1 MRLCVLLMTRAW
13 YKNSK
18 IKLIFKEAVMYRI
31 ADAPLTYGIV
41 ISVFI
46 GLGVIL
52 FAARA
57 KRYSSKTETHADAGS
72 QEKRSP
78 A

>member
-1 MRLCVLLMTRAW
+1 M
-13 YKNSK
+13 
-18 IKLIFKEAVMYRI
+18 

-41 ISVFI
+41 IGVGI
-46 GLGVIL
+46 GLGAIL

-57 KRYSSKTETHADAGS
+57 KRLSSLNEPRMDTSSDEM
-72 QEKRSP
+72 KRSP

>member
-1 MRLCVLLMTRAW
+1 M
-13 YKNSK
+13 
-18 IKLIFKEAVMYRI
+18 

-41 ISVFI
+41 IGVFI

-57 KRYSSKTETHADAGS
+57 KRYSSKTETHVDTGS
-72 QEKRSP
+72 SEKRSP

>member
-1 MRLCVLLMTRAW
+1 M
-13 YKNSK
+13 
-18 IKLIFKEAVMYRI
+18 

-41 ISVFI
+41 IAVGI

-57 KRYSSKTETHADAGS
+57 KRYSSQKEPVRDSSSKEHKA
-72 QEKRSP
+72 SP
-78 A
+78 M

>member
-1 MRLCVLLMTRAW
+1 M
-13 YKNSK
+13 
-18 IKLIFKEAVMYRI
+18 

-41 ISVFI
+41 VGVFI

-57 KRYSSKTETHADAGS
+57 KRHSSQKEPKKDASSKEYKA
-72 QEKRSP
+72 SP

>member
-1 MRLCVLLMTRAW
+1 MSWLGCTFFAYIDYLM
-13 YKNSK
+13 
-18 IKLIFKEAVMYRI
+18 

-41 ISVFI
+41 IGVFI

-57 KRYSSKTETHADAGS
+57 KRYSSKRVALLTTS
-72 QEKRSP
+72 NLNCLTS
-78 A
+78 

>member
-1 MRLCVLLMTRAW
+1 M
-13 YKNSK
+13 
-18 IKLIFKEAVMYRI
+18 

-41 ISVFI
+41 IGVFI
-46 GLGVIL
+46 GLGAIL

-57 KRYSSKTETHADAGS
+57 KRLSGLNEPRTDTSSAE
-72 QEKRSP
+72 QKRSP

>member
-1 MRLCVLLMTRAW
+1 M
-13 YKNSK
+13 
-18 IKLIFKEAVMYRI
+18 

-41 ISVFI
+41 MGVFI

-57 KRYSSKTETHADAGS
+57 KRYSGKTETHADTDS
-72 QEKRSP
+72 LEKRSP

>member
-1 MRLCVLLMTRAW
+1 M
-13 YKNSK
+13 
-18 IKLIFKEAVMYRI
+18 

-41 ISVFI
+41 IGVFI

-57 KRYSSKTETHADAGS
+57 KRYSSQTES
-72 QEKRSP
+72 QTPASNSETKRSP

>member
-1 MRLCVLLMTRAW
+1 M
-13 YKNSK
+13 
-18 IKLIFKEAVMYRI
+18 

-41 ISVFI
+41 IGVGI
-46 GLGVIL
+46 GAIL

-57 KRYSSKTETHADAGS
+57 KRYSSLKEPSIDTSSAE
-72 QEKRSP
+72 QKRSP

>member
-1 MRLCVLLMTRAW
+1 M
-13 YKNSK
+13 
-18 IKLIFKEAVMYRI
+18 

-41 ISVFI
+41 IGVFI

-57 KRYSSKTETHADAGS
+57 KRYSSKTKTQADMDAS
-72 QEKRSP
+72 EKRSP

>member
-1 MRLCVLLMTRAW
+1 M
-13 YKNSK
+13 
-18 IKLIFKEAVMYRI
+18 

-41 ISVFI
+41 IGVFV
-46 GLGVIL
+46 GLGAIL

-57 KRYSSKTETHADAGS
+57 KRLSGLNEPRMDMSSAE
-72 QEKRSP
+72 QKRSP

>member
-1 MRLCVLLMTRAW
+1 MYIFCLVCNSYLIHCVYYYYM
-13 YKNSK
+13 
-18 IKLIFKEAVMYRI
+18 

-41 ISVFI
+41 IGVFI
-46 GLGVIL
+46 GLGAIL

-57 KRYSSKTETHADAGS
+57 KRLSSLNEPRVDTSSAEH
-72 QEKRSP
+72 KRSP

>member
-1 MRLCVLLMTRAW
+1 M
-13 YKNSK
+13 
-18 IKLIFKEAVMYRI
+18 

-41 ISVFI
+41 IGVGV
-46 GLGVIL
+46 GLGAIL

-57 KRYSSKTETHADAGS
+57 KRYSSLKEPSMDTSSAE
-72 QEKRSP
+72 QKRSP